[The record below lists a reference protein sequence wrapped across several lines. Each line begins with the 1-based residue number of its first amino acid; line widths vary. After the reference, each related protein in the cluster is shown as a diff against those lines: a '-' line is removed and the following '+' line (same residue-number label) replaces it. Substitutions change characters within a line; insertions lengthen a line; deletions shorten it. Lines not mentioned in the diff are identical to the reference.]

1 MSNNT
6 RATTAEIVLHLEE
19 IIGLRGEDII
29 DEFIHL
35 RDAGYKEDALKVL
48 LNFDQ
53 QLGGYGFYLKIDE
66 KLPGIYRALSYVG
79 FPLLTPNPEN
89 FTRGMIH
96 SACVYLEELLKK
108 IVRIMPWEEIKAD
121 SLPLG
126 TLVKKAQKRLK
137 TSTYEQLS
145 WLAGN
150 VYNFAKHHANLENEG
165 EPDHYFSLAEAVAI
179 YFIVRKLGLELEELV
194 NDKSKLLQPI

>member
-1 MSNNT
+1 MCFQAVTITNN
-6 RATTAEIVLHLEE
+6 
-19 IIGLRGEDII
+19 
-29 DEFIHL
+29 FIHL
-35 RDAGYKEDALKVL
+35 YGSGRNAEALKIL
-48 LNFDQ
+48 LDFDQ
-53 QLGGYGFYLKIDE
+53 QLGGYGIYMKINE

-79 FPLLTPNPEN
+79 FYLVMPNPEN

-150 VYNFAKHHANLENEG
+150 VYNHAKHHANLENEG

-194 NDKSKLLQPI
+194 TDKSKLLQPL

>member
-6 RATTAEIVLHLEE
+6 KATTDEIFLYLEKM
-19 IIGLRGEDII
+19 IGPQGKDII
-29 DEFIHL
+29 DEFTHL
-35 RDAGYKEDALKVL
+35 RDAGCKDDALKL
-48 LNFDQ
+48 LLEYDE
-53 QLGGYGFYLKIDE
+53 QLGGLGIYLKIGE

-79 FPLLTPNPEN
+79 FPLLMPNPEN
-89 FTRGMIH
+89 VTRFMIH
-96 SACVYLEELLKK
+96 SACIYLEELLKK

-126 TLVKKAQKRLK
+126 ALVKRARKRLK
-137 TSTYEQLS
+137 PSIYEQLS

-165 EPDHYFSLAEAVAI
+165 EPDHYFSLAEAIAI

-194 NDKSKLLQPI
+194 EDKSKLLQPL

>member
-1 MSNNT
+1 M
-6 RATTAEIVLHLEE
+6 
-19 IIGLRGEDII
+19 IGPQGKDII
-29 DEFIHL
+29 DEFTHL
-35 RDAGYKEDALKVL
+35 RDAGCKDDALKL
-48 LNFDQ
+48 LLEYDE
-53 QLGGYGFYLKIDE
+53 QLGGLGIYLKIGE

-79 FPLLTPNPEN
+79 FPLLMPNPEN
-89 FTRGMIH
+89 VTRFMIH
-96 SACVYLEELLKK
+96 SACIYLEELLKK

-126 TLVKKAQKRLK
+126 ALVKRARKRLK
-137 TSTYEQLS
+137 PSIYEQLS

-165 EPDHYFSLAEAVAI
+165 EPDHYFSLAEAIAI

-194 NDKSKLLQPI
+194 EDKSKLLQPL